1 MEAIRTQGLTQTF
14 GDNTAVNNLTLTL
27 KEGEVFG
34 LVGPDGAGKTTV
46 MRLLAGLMPPTAG
59 DAWVYGCHTVKDS
72 EQLRHHIS
80 YMPQRFGLYLD
91 LTVQENIDFYADL
104 YNVPRQTRKEKIPEL
119 LAFSNMTEFR
129 DRQAR
134 NLSGGMKQKLA
145 LACALVHTP
154 KVLLLDEPTN
164 GVDPLSR
171 RDFWRILYRLLEEK
185 VTIFVSTAYLDEA
198 ERCARIGLLHRGQMI
213 LSGTPDEVK
222 EHMRG
227 ALVEIR
233 CSDPRGVLS
242 SLVAAMVPVS
252 AGLFGAKIHLVLDG
266 DAAQALSAVK
276 DKLADLGVQAETEI
290 VLPSL
295 EDVFISQ
302 IMASEGSGSDAR

>member
-1 MEAIRTQGLTQTF
+1 MDAIRTQGLAQKF
-14 GDNTAVNNLTLTL
+14 GDNTAVNNLTLTVN
-27 KEGEVFG
+27 EGEVFG

-46 MRLLAGLMPPTAG
+46 MRLLAGLMAPTSG
-59 DAWVYGCHTVKDS
+59 DAWVYDCHTVKDA

-104 YNVPRQTRKEKIPEL
+104 YNVPRQMRKEKIPEL

-198 ERCARIGLLHRGQMI
+198 ERCARIGLLHRGKLI

-233 CSDPRGVLS
+233 CSEARGVLS
-242 SLVAAMVPVS
+242 SLIATMAPVS
-252 AGLFGAKIHLVLDG
+252 AGLFGAKIHLVLEG
-266 DAAQALSAVK
+266 DAAQALSTVK
-276 DKLADLGVQAETEI
+276 DKLADLGVQAESEI
-290 VLPSL
+290 VVPSL
-295 EDVFISQ
+295 EDVFISK
-302 IMASEGSGSDAR
+302 IMASEGSGSDVR